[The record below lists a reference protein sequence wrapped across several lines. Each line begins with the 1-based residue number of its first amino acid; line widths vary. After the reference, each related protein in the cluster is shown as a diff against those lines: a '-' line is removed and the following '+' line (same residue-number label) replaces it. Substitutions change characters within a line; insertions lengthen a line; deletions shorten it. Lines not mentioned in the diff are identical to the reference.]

1 MGLGQSALQS
11 STAIRNQESGIR
23 SMSKSALVTGASSGI
38 GEVFARKLFGM
49 GHRLILVAR
58 RKDRLEALATE
69 LGNAEVLTADLADGS
84 DLQRVESRIAAEP
97 ELEFLVNNAG
107 FGVQGLFHM
116 ADLESQDRMHRLH
129 IIAIER
135 LTHAALRGMVERRKG
150 NIINVSSVAG
160 FLATPFNTSYCAT
173 KSWINAFSEG
183 IYLEL
188 KAIHSPVRIQALCPG
203 FTYSEFH
210 DVAGMDRNTIPRSLW
225 MSAEYVVEDSLRGLD
240 HNRLFAIP
248 GWRYKLFTKVYP
260 FVPRSLRH
268 ALAIRY
274 GDSRQ
279 KKMATASAAP

>member
-1 MGLGQSALQS
+1 
-11 STAIRNQESGIR
+11 
-23 SMSKSALVTGASSGI
+23 MSKSALVTGASSGI

-49 GHRLILVAR
+49 GYRLILVAR

-69 LGNAEVLTADLADGS
+69 LGNAEVLTADLATDS
-84 DLQRVESRIAAEP
+84 DLQRVEDRIAAEP
-97 ELEFLVNNAG
+97 GLEFLVNNAG

-150 NIINVSSVAG
+150 KVINVSSVAG
-160 FLATPFNTSYCAT
+160 FLATPFNTGYCAT

-225 MSAEYVVEDSLRGLD
+225 MSAEYVVEDSLRGLE
-240 HNRLFAIP
+240 HNRLFVIP

-260 FVPRSLRH
+260 LVPRRIRH

-279 KKMATASAAP
+279 KK